1 MAATG
6 GPLHMLISDD
16 PLAVEGEELP
26 LPEKS
31 ELNVEAAVE
40 EELPPPLPS
49 AEAPPAEL
57 EEEPLALEEEP
68 LAAVQ
73 PDEPP
78 PPESAG
84 PALEVAV
91 EQLPEG
97 ATVSSSI
104 LSPLR
109 AVEAEVAELLGP
121 PSAEASPM
129 NETPS
134 PPPPPA
140 VAAPPATEAPAH
152 VAPRAVARQASS
164 SVARLRA
171 LEAQVREQQARLA
184 ELREREAA
192 AARETHPRER
202 VADARRLRDARRAQV
217 QKLQKQLKALSAERQ
232 ASSKAL
238 AKEGEARKK
247 NDDPALSHRLL
258 VGPAPAGDA
267 ELADIIAEL
276 KRLKVENEKLEAEG
290 REEESVRRQLDAL
303 GNERKYGNKQLS
315 ERRRTDALYKGQL
328 AEKEK
333 ELRELQAPS
342 PVPPTLP
349 IGG

>member
-1 MAATG
+1 M
-6 GPLHMLISDD
+6 
-16 PLAVEGEELP
+16 
-26 LPEKS
+26 
-31 ELNVEAAVE
+31 
-40 EELPPPLPS
+40 
-49 AEAPPAEL
+49 
-57 EEEPLALEEEP
+57 
-68 LAAVQ
+68 
-73 PDEPP
+73 
-78 PPESAG
+78 
-84 PALEVAV
+84 
-91 EQLPEG
+91 
-97 ATVSSSI
+97 
-104 LSPLR
+104 
-109 AVEAEVAELLGP
+109 
-121 PSAEASPM
+121 
-129 NETPS
+129 
-134 PPPPPA
+134 
-140 VAAPPATEAPAH
+140 
-152 VAPRAVARQASS
+152 
-164 SVARLRA
+164 
-171 LEAQVREQQARLA
+171 
-184 ELREREAA
+184 
-192 AARETHPRER
+192 
-202 VADARRLRDARRAQV
+202 

>member
-1 MAATG
+1 M
-6 GPLHMLISDD
+6 
-16 PLAVEGEELP
+16 
-26 LPEKS
+26 
-31 ELNVEAAVE
+31 
-40 EELPPPLPS
+40 
-49 AEAPPAEL
+49 
-57 EEEPLALEEEP
+57 
-68 LAAVQ
+68 
-73 PDEPP
+73 
-78 PPESAG
+78 
-84 PALEVAV
+84 
-91 EQLPEG
+91 
-97 ATVSSSI
+97 
-104 LSPLR
+104 
-109 AVEAEVAELLGP
+109 
-121 PSAEASPM
+121 
-129 NETPS
+129 
-134 PPPPPA
+134 
-140 VAAPPATEAPAH
+140 
-152 VAPRAVARQASS
+152 
-164 SVARLRA
+164 
-171 LEAQVREQQARLA
+171 REQQARA

-315 ERRRTDALYKGQL
+315 ERRRRRPVQGATRREGEGASRAAG
-328 AEKEK
+328 AESCPSLFPSGADPVPSRAAPQ
-333 ELRELQAPS
+333 ELLRPS
-342 PVPPTLP
+342 PVVSQYHAQIQAKSAVSEKRSALPLNGRRALAALLRVRSVLGASSRSKQARVGGPVVRPRRRSPPRVEGEATR
-349 IGG
+349 GGAATSSGRTRRRDD

>member
-1 MAATG
+1 
-6 GPLHMLISDD
+6 MLISDD

-40 EELPPPLPS
+40 EELPPPLPL

-84 PALEVAV
+84 PALEVV

-171 LEAQVREQQARLA
+171 LEVQVREQQARLA